1 MDVESINRLLDE
13 AVPFSRMV
21 GARVTAVGTEEAE
34 ALLLAAPERL
44 NHVSTVHAVA
54 QFGLGEVAAGA
65 LILAAFAEYQAQGY
79 VPVLADATIQY
90 RKPSSGDLRAVATL
104 PAGEQE
110 HIRAELHQTARARF
124 TLPVQLMNS
133 EGAVTTELEVTWVL
147 LQPGV

>member
-21 GARVTAVGTEEAE
+21 GARVTSVGSEQAE
-34 ALLLAAPERL
+34 ALLPAAPERL
-44 NHVSTVHAVA
+44 NHVGTVHAVA

-79 VPVLADATIQY
+79 VPVLADAAIHY
-90 RKPSSGDLRAVATL
+90 RKPSSGDLRAIARL
-104 PAGEQE
+104 PAEEQD
-110 HIRAELHQTARARF
+110 HIRIELHQTARARF
-124 TLPVQLMNS
+124 TLPVQLVNS
-133 EGAVTTELEVTWVL
+133 EGAVTTELEVTWVM